1 MKFIKG
7 AILGSVI
14 TAGAI
19 MMYGPGEMERTKRK
33 MVKKGKQIVNGM
45 RNW

>member
-7 AILGSVI
+7 AILGSMI

-19 MMYGPGEMERTKRK
+19 MMYGPKEMDHAKK
-33 MVKKGKQIVNGM
+33 KIMKKGKQMVSGM
-45 RNW
+45 MNW